1 MRHTPS
7 QPSVCSEEIRRAN
20 RSERQCPI
28 KAGGVSIL
36 GDGSLGVHG
45 GLVLSSIGV
54 VIRTGSFLEES
65 FLTRLKLEI
74 YSTKAPLFSL
84 LFVTR
89 NFYSCPPQCSFAFKT
104 SRRDAKLH
112 LLA

>member
-7 QPSVCSEEIRRAN
+7 QPSVCSDELRRAY
-20 RSERQCPI
+20 RREWQCPI

-45 GLVLSSIGV
+45 GLVLSSIGG

-65 FLTRLKLEI
+65 FLARLKLEI
-74 YSTKAPLFSL
+74 YLT
-84 LFVTR
+84 
-89 NFYSCPPQCSFAFKT
+89 
-104 SRRDAKLH
+104 
-112 LLA
+112 